1 MIHFLKK
8 DLFEFCRGNGKRR
21 KRGKWLYMITQQ
33 ETLIVVF
40 LCTTYSD
47 ARYNDK
53 YICISHMKQLN
64 ATIFISERTEQ
75 YSQNGFHIYLPSS
88 ILPLPSQNIHLL
100 CSLNINPRFP
110 ETLVFSGDFCVRCRV
125 VKCFLPIKPKF
136 VNTKLNIP
144 KGH

>member
-1 MIHFLKK
+1 MLIHSLKK

-75 YSQNGFHIYLPSS
+75 YSQNGFHIYLLSS
-88 ILPLPSQNIHLL
+88 ILPCSIPKCSSSMLSQYKSQIPRDIGVFRRLL
-100 CSLNINPRFP
+100 CQVSCR
-110 ETLVFSGDFCVRCRV
+110 EMFSS
-125 VKCFLPIKPKF
+125 
-136 VNTKLNIP
+136 N
-144 KGH
+144 